1 MIYQYLLDLK
11 NIMINYL
18 RNKFCLVNDIKQ
30 LELEV
35 HNQQQLIN
43 TLQEQLNTCNDVLL
57 NKHIELSNLNKY
69 TSELENKISQ
79 IKQLVN

>member
-1 MIYQYLLDLK
+1 
-11 NIMINYL
+11 MINYL
-18 RNKFCLVNDIKQ
+18 RNKLCLVNNLKQ

-43 TLQEQLNTCNDVLL
+43 TLQEQLNSCNEILL

-69 TSELENKISQ
+69 TSELELKLKQ
-79 IKQLVN
+79 IKALVQ